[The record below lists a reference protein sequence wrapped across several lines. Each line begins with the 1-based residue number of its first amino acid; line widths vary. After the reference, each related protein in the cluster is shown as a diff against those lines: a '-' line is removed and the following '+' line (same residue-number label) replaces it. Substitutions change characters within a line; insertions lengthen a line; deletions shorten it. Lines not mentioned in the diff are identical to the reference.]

1 MNLLCAS
8 LCVHV
13 QSEVTWSEWDNNHL
27 LLIWRLPLF
36 HYHESGWFQVNEILI
51 TCHCRQHFLYI
62 YDNFFLSFY
71 WNQCWLNQVI
81 LISNL
86 TVCSQE
92 WNASEHYWYTEHAEI
107 GKKKGSL
114 SVLGCWL
121 GWRWVRAA
129 RCEIFL
135 IALQTGRVLG
145 LGLGKW
151 CQNPWEASAFSYP
164 SWISAAGSWVRSS
177 GWHAWKSG
185 PLRAAFPG
193 GGVLFFQVLYIKS
206 INK

>member
-36 HYHESGWFQVNEILI
+36 DYHESGWFQVNEILI

-71 WNQCWLNQVI
+71 WNQCWLNRVI

-86 TVCSQE
+86 TVSSQE

-107 GKKKGSL
+107 GKKKKGRL
-114 SVLGCWL
+114 SVPGCWL
-121 GWRWVRAA
+121 GWGEGWEVW
-129 RCEIFL
+129 
-135 IALQTGRVLG
+135 ALSNCSPHWEGFG
-145 LGLGKW
+145 LGLGKLYW
-151 CQNPWEASAFSYP
+151 NPPKSSAFSHT
-164 SWISAAGSWVRSS
+164 SWISAAETWWS
-177 GWHAWKSG
+177 HQ
-185 PLRAAFPG
+185 G
-193 GGVLFFQVLYIKS
+193 GMHG
-206 INK
+206 N

>member
-71 WNQCWLNQVI
+71 WNQCWLNRVI

-107 GKKKGSL
+107 GKKKGRL
-114 SVLGCWL
+114 SVQGCWL
-121 GWRWVRAA
+121 GWKVWDLSN
-129 RCEIFL
+129 CS
-135 IALQTGRVLG
+135 QTGRGCGEVVLNPLKALLSLTPPESQLQGAEWSHQGGMHGNQGHLGQPAQEEG
-145 LGLGKW
+145 L
-151 CQNPWEASAFSYP
+151 CFSKFC
-164 SWISAAGSWVRSS
+164 V
-177 GWHAWKSG
+177 
-185 PLRAAFPG
+185 
-193 GGVLFFQVLYIKS
+193 
-206 INK
+206 